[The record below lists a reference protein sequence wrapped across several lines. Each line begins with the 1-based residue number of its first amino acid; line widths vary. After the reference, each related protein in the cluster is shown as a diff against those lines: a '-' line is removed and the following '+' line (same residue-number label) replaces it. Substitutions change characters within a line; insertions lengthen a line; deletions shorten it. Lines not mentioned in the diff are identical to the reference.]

1 MQGELLQNTILQF
14 DVTVGAVGG
23 TLKKAAVLCLL
34 TLQVANFY
42 LAWKKKK
49 KKNKHGACGDI

>member
-42 LAWKKKK
+42 
-49 KKNKHGACGDI
+49 